1 MSCCRCSY
9 GDGEPTD
16 NAARFYKWFL
26 EVGIQILLWLH
37 LWMTLWYYVL
47 IAFVWV
53 WLQGNERGEWLNN
66 LRFGVFGLG
75 NRQYEHFNKV
85 CWCVYIDWM
94 HA

>member
-1 MSCCRCSY
+1 MVLR
-9 GDGEPTD
+9 GWNT
-16 NAARFYKWFL
+16 NL
-26 EVGIQILLWLH
+26 LLWLH

-47 IAFVWV
+47 IAFVWI

>member
-1 MSCCRCSY
+1 MVLRGCNTNSFMVALV
-9 GDGEPTD
+9 DD
-16 NAARFYKWFL
+16 
-26 EVGIQILLWLH
+26 
-37 LWMTLWYYVL
+37 TLVL
-47 IAFVWV
+47 CINCLFWV

-66 LRFGVFGLG
+66 LRLGVFDLG